1 MVRFYNLL
9 ILWIVF
15 KDDGF
20 FISFA
25 EGFPYKNTKV
35 LGGNFLRFWWVWWR
49 SSRRIQR
56 TLPVSIW
63 GRDSVL
69 HAI

>member
-35 LGGNFLRFWWVWWR
+35 LGGNFLRFWWV
-49 SSRRIQR
+49 
-56 TLPVSIW
+56 
-63 GRDSVL
+63 
-69 HAI
+69 